1 MVLTMM
7 DTRYSRETSTSFWR
21 ILLET
26 TTVTSPGRASVL
38 SLLRLFWKIVDPVV
52 SAPNHFSAAAAI
64 LPEQE
69 CFPVDTNSSEVVT
82 VNGTYSEERAFDPNQ
97 DYPNG
102 GWFQLGSIT
111 WPKDAD
117 PNKLEK
123 VSPTSVSSRHFD
135 QNTGS
140 SGLPLHWEVA
150 DEQWEEKCLGWHWVN
165 NKTNTYDRQIKIR
178 ECISKKYTRKC
189 PSGQA
194 LFKKVIPPVAGTCLT
209 DRSQTEL
216 GKLHLKA
223 SGACPDNLVATK
235 DNSRCQCETTC

>member
-1 MVLTMM
+1 MSEQ
-7 DTRYSRETSTSFWR
+7 DSGSKSFET
-21 ILLET
+21 LLED
-26 TTVTSPGRASVL
+26 SGDCR
-38 SLLRLFWKIVDPVV
+38 LRTQPPSQCCCHKV
-52 SAPNHFSAAAAI
+52 AI

-69 CFPVDTNSSEVVT
+69 CFPVDTNSSEAVT
-82 VNGTYSEERAFDPNQ
+82 VKGTYSEERVSDG
-97 DYPNG
+97 NG

-123 VSPTSVSSRHFD
+123 VSPTSVSSRHHD

-140 SGLPLHWEVA
+140 GLSLHWEVV
-150 DEQWEEKCLGWHWVN
+150 DEQWEEKCVGWHWVN
-165 NKTNTYDRQIKIR
+165 DKNSYYRPIHIR

-194 LFKKVIPPVAGTCLT
+194 LFKKVIPPGTCLT
-209 DRSQTEL
+209 DLSQTEE

>member
-1 MVLTMM
+1 ME
-7 DTRYSRETSTSFWR
+7 DSGPCR
-21 ILLET
+21 
-26 TTVTSPGRASVL
+26 
-38 SLLRLFWKIVDPVV
+38 LRTQPFQCCCHKV
-52 SAPNHFSAAAAI
+52 AI

-97 DYPNG
+97 DYPKG